1 MPADQPKRTLP
12 PHMQR
17 IVDQRSRSIDEPQG
31 EGESRRNALERR
43 RLAIQFDID
52 QGELAQEPDN
62 PWSHRIELLT
72 EALANVESE
81 LAAIRR
87 VEPSPYHPVP
97 AIPIQGIDVS
107 REEPYRVSFS
117 IGGEDFAWQERLDW
131 IERGGIL
138 AQPQLVQESG
148 NARMLVPA
156 DTPHDLRDQLGD
168 HLEGSVTSLAVSLRD
183 AQLNEQALP
192 DAITLVD
199 LAKPCPVCAG
209 WTDWNGH
216 CNACAHRKVQEQAL
230 FNERQHLMKERS
242 AEAEERHRLAE
253 RLPLARKRM
262 SDLQREL
269 AELDR

>member
-1 MPADQPKRTLP
+1 MSADQPKRTLP

-17 IVDQRSRSIDEPQG
+17 IVDQRSHSIDEPQAA
-31 EGESRRNALERR
+31 GESRRHALERR

-81 LAAIRR
+81 LADVRR
-87 VEPSPYHPVP
+87 AEPGLYYPVP
-97 AIPIQGIDVS
+97 ATPIQGMEVS
-107 REEPYRVSFS
+107 REEPYRVAFS
-117 IGGEDFAWQERLDW
+117 IGGEHFTWQERLDW

-138 AQPQLVQESG
+138 AQPELVQESG
-148 NARMLVPA
+148 DARKLIPA
-156 DTPHDLRDQLGD
+156 DVPQDLWEQLGD
-168 HLEGSVTSLAVSLRD
+168 HLEGSVASLAVSLRD
-183 AQLNEQALP
+183 ARLNEQALLE
-192 DAITLVD
+192 AATLAD
-199 LAKPCPVCAG
+199 LAKPCPVCGG

-216 CNACAHRKVQEQAL
+216 CNTCASRKVQEQGL
-230 FNERQHLMKERS
+230 FHERQHLMKERS
-242 AEAEERHRLAE
+242 TEAEERHRLAE

-262 SDLQREL
+262 ADLQREL